1 VQHLLH
7 LQGLSVK
14 PAVSDMIELEHNIGI
29 DSALAGVRETAS
41 AELVCSWAFEPGV
54 LGLLRHIANVTS
66 QMRKHG
72 RFCRE

>member
-1 VQHLLH
+1 MQHLLH

-14 PAVSDMIELEHNIGI
+14 PAVSDMIELEHDIG
-29 DSALAGVRETAS
+29 RETAS